1 MLAQIPAFFGG
12 FFSNYQC
19 PFQKAIVLN
28 IAFEKNRKI
37 TQQKESF
44 RYLFDCLNQELL
56 TLN

>member
-37 TQQKESF
+37 TQQKVF
-44 RYLFDCLNQELL
+44 GTCLTVSTKNYSH
-56 TLN
+56 